1 MLQQIRAVS
10 YGQVSD
16 VDDVNKAQLT
26 SIAKYMNVLTL
37 GGDELTRVA
46 LRTKV
51 RRIVKEDRQLYF
63 EGVAGLTRNELVQ
76 CCEERG
82 MVCDGLLKNEVVD
95 KMNDWLQLAVQ
106 KRVPTRWA

>member
-1 MLQQIRAVS
+1 
-10 YGQVSD
+10 
-16 VDDVNKAQLT
+16 
-26 SIAKYMNVLTL
+26 MNVLTL

-76 CCEERG
+76 CCEEPRHGVRRAAEERG
-82 MVCDGLLKNEVVD
+82 GGQDERLAAAGGAEARADEVGVRP
-95 KMNDWLQLAVQ
+95 A
-106 KRVPTRWA
+106 AEA